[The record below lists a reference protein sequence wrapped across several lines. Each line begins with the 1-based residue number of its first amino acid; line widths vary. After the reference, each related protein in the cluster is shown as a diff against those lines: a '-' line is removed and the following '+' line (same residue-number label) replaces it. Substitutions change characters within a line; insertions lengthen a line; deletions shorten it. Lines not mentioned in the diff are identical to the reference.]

1 MLKIKLILM
10 IFVFG
15 LIGPLSE
22 VASGQTLEAKLLAME
37 KSRFLTCDAFIV
49 NVRAQTIFFDGTY
62 NEPLLMKELRLYKSI
77 KDKRGITEQ
86 ETSIAGGKLHKELK
100 EKYGSDT
107 FKKLEYLDQKTVE
120 CGGEYKLAASKAKLD
135 RPAGPKTV
143 KEYSRIVAQKIG
155 KIQRYPLLAKRRGI
169 TGKVVIE
176 FTILKTGQL
185 GKLKII
191 KSSHDILTKAA
202 IAAIKESVP
211 FPKFPKEINKES
223 LALRMPFNYQ
233 M

>member
-1 MLKIKLILM
+1 
-10 IFVFG
+10 
-15 LIGPLSE
+15 
-22 VASGQTLEAKLLAME
+22 
-37 KSRFLTCDAFIV
+37 
-49 NVRAQTIFFDGTY
+49 
-62 NEPLLMKELRLYKSI
+62 
-77 KDKRGITEQ
+77 
-86 ETSIAGGKLHKELK
+86 
-100 EKYGSDT
+100 
-107 FKKLEYLDQKTVE
+107 
-120 CGGEYKLAASKAKLD
+120 LD